1 MLYNC
6 DIDAEA
12 GSMRTVDAC
21 ALSMQVAN
29 VNPRRP
35 VAMGSPRIMDFRYR
49 TPPL

>member
-6 DIDAEA
+6 DSDAEA

-29 VNPRRP
+29 VNPRPP
-35 VAMGSPRIMDFRYR
+35 VAMGLPCIMDFRSR